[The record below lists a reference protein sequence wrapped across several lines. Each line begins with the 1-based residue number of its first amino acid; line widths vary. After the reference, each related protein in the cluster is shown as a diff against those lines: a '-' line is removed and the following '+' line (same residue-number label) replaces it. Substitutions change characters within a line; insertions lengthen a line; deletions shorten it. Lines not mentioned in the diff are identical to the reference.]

1 MTEPKNLH
9 SYASLMKHH
18 ILAGMKK
25 ENLVELIE
33 LLIELEDVE
42 SDSGLENGQVYASDG
57 TVVTL

>member
-1 MTEPKNLH
+1 MTDPDLVH

-18 ILAGMKK
+18 ILACMKK
-25 ENLVELIE
+25 DNLVELIE

-57 TVVTL
+57 TVATL